1 MKQGFAIIAATL
13 GLCACGNEAAETV
26 DPYADLAEGTVL
38 VRFEAN
44 PEISEDQCN
53 PNVHYA
59 MRTSEGSILINANY
73 EIVDQSLNGS
83 GFGIVDRENTGI
95 ATSTSEFNM
104 FDAYPVPCSELD
116 VRVQDL
122 TCRTEDDED
131 TNVCPTPKFEGTEMF
146 GTFSG

>member
-1 MKQGFAIIAATL
+1 MKRRFALVAATL
-13 GLCACGNEAAETV
+13 SLCACGNEAVETA
-26 DPYADLAEGTVL
+26 DPYASLTEGTLL

-44 PEISEDQCN
+44 PDIQPDQCN

-59 MRTSEGSILINANY
+59 MRTQEGSILVNANY

-83 GFGIVDRENTGI
+83 GFGIIDREKTGV
-95 ATSTSEFNM
+95 ATATSEFNM

-116 VRVQDL
+116 VRVQEL
-122 TCRTEDDED
+122 TCRTEDDEE

-146 GTFSG
+146 GNFRG